1 MKPEVVR
8 DDQWQGFVGVY
19 VNDSLELGVR
29 NWFES
34 SNPQALAQIAERMLE
49 AVRKEYWQ
57 AGEAT
62 VRQLV
67 ELYADLRER
76 YQVVSTW

>member
-29 NWFES
+29 NWLES
-34 SNPQALAQIAERMLE
+34 SNPQALA
-49 AVRKEYWQ
+49 
-57 AGEAT
+57 
-62 VRQLV
+62 
-67 ELYADLRER
+67 
-76 YQVVSTW
+76 